1 MGGSPCGA
9 CKFLRRKCVEG
20 CVFAPYFCYEEGSS
34 SFAAIHKVFGASNFS
49 KLISHLPDH
58 DRCDAVRT
66 ISYEAQSRLHDP
78 IYGCVSQIFSLQ
90 QKVVSLQAQVVLLRE
105 EASRKFP
112 QGDCS
117 EQGKFLVQD
126 TPQDL
131 HSWFHQVVSDSK
143 LNQMSDVASTFMDRD
158 ESLCSS
164 NEFIYYQEVMFPWSV
179 DNKVVMKKQ
188 VIFGVILLA
197 LFLIFMNAKQVEPTR
212 LLGTTVDSEI
222 RSDSEGTVPES
233 GRNRCSHIPKGSG
246 KCHG

>member
-1 MGGSPCGA
+1 MGGLGSPCGA
-9 CKFLRRKCVEG
+9 CKFLRRKCIEG

-34 SFAAIHKVFGASNFS
+34 NFAAIHKVFGASNFS
-49 KLISHLPDH
+49 KLISHLPDQ

-90 QKVVSLQAQVVLLRE
+90 QQVVSLQAQVVLLRE

-117 EQGKFLVQD
+117 EQGEFLAQD

-131 HSWFHQVVSDSK
+131 HSWFHQVVSDSN
-143 LNQMSDVASTFMDRD
+143 LNQMSDVASTSIDHD
-158 ESLCSS
+158 ESLCR
-164 NEFIYYQEVMFPWSV
+164 

-188 VIFGVILLA
+188 VVFGVILLA
-197 LFLIFMNAKQVEPTR
+197 LFLIFINAKQVEATR
-212 LLGTTVDSEI
+212 LLRTTVDSEI
-222 RSDSEGTVPES
+222 RSVFQSLQKGTVPES
-233 GRNRCSHIPKGSG
+233 GRNRCTHIPKGSG